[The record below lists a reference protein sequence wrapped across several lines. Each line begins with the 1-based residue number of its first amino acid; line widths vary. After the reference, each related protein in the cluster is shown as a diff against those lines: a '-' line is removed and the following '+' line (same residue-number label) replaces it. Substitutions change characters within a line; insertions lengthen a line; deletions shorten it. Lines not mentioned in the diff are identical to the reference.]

1 MTRPTPAVRAPR
13 HLSAASRKLYADIQR
28 SYELEPHHDAI
39 LTKALEALDRADQAR
54 DEIGAGPLTVTSRL
68 GEVKPHPLLAV
79 ERDAR
84 GQFNTLM
91 KALGLDIEGPP
102 PPSAR
107 RPR

>member
-1 MTRPTPAVRAPR
+1 VSGRPIPVRAPR
-13 HLSAASRKLYADIQR
+13 HLSESSRKLYADVFR
-28 SYELEPHHDAI
+28 SYELEPHHLAI
-39 LTKALEALDRADQAR
+39 LVKALEALDRADQAR
-54 DEIGAGPLTVTSRL
+54 EEIGAGPLMVESRL
-68 GEVKPHPLLAV
+68 GEPKPHPLLAV

-84 GQFNTLM
+84 GQFNQLM